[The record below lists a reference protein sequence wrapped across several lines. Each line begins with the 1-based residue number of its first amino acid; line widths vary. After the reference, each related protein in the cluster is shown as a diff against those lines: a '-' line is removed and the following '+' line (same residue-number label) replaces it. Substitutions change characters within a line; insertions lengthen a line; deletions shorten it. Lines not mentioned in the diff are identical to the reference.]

1 MSEKENKTSA
11 SRIKSS
17 MDYDKRHDLK
27 TIACKVTRT
36 YQAQIEAHAKS
47 KGYKSINAYL
57 LALIDNDMN
66 NNTL

>member
-11 SRIKSS
+11 KQIRYS
-17 MDYDKRHDLK
+17 MDYDKRNDLK
-27 TIACKVTRT
+27 TISCKVNRT
-36 YQAQIEAHAKS
+36 YQAQIEEHAKS